1 MRKLVLYFC
10 IVVLILIVM
19 PASGMAVSLS
29 ASSQASILW
38 DSISFSSTVNWLD
51 PTGADTRGSFSAAA
65 VGLNTPADPY
75 SGVDY
80 IDGAP
85 WGNTT
90 ATQSFADA
98 TGNASGSAY
107 TSVPALP
114 TLTQQY
120 ASASLLLTQPG
131 FASIDIAQAV
141 LSGQFTV
148 PAATSLNISAAY
160 HVEQFLANDLDI
172 NGSASVSSAV
182 GLRLANADNDSPF
195 TSDELLFSQLLTG
208 LGSPSNFIQDGTL
221 NLAWNLVPG
230 ITYDFES
237 QASVTALGT
246 VPAPE
251 PVPEPA
257 TILLI
262 GSGII
267 GLVRFRKG

>member
-1 MRKLVLYFC
+1 MWNNF
-10 IVVLILIVM
+10 
-19 PASGMAVSLS
+19 
-29 ASSQASILW
+29 
-38 DSISFSSTVNWLD
+38 N
-51 PTGADTRGSFSAAA
+51 
-65 VGLNTPADPY
+65 
-75 SGVDY
+75 
-80 IDGAP
+80 
-85 WGNTT
+85 
-90 ATQSFADA
+90 
-98 TGNASGSAY
+98 
-107 TSVPALP
+107 
-114 TLTQQY
+114 
-120 ASASLLLTQPG
+120 
-131 FASIDIAQAV
+131 
-141 LSGQFTV
+141 
-148 PAATSLNISAAY
+148 
-160 HVEQFLANDLDI
+160 E
-172 NGSASVSSAV
+172 
-182 GLRLANADNDSPF
+182 DNDSPF